1 MRIIQSRSFAK
12 RVQQFRKQEE
22 KKILDKRIRAILDN
36 PNIGLEK
43 RGELR
48 GVYMYKFKIH
58 TTEYLLSYQLKDAD
72 TLELIMI
79 GPHENYYRDLE
90 KYMNQRK

>member
-12 RVQQFRKQEE
+12 RVQRFRKEE

-36 PNIGLEK
+36 PDIGQEK

-48 GVYMYKFKIH
+48 GVYVYKFKIH
-58 TTEYLLSYQLKDAD
+58 TTQYLLSYRLKDPD
-72 TLELIMI
+72 ILELIMI

-90 KYMNQRK
+90 KYIKHRK

>member
-12 RVQQFRKQEE
+12 RVQRFRKQE
-22 KKILDKRIRAILDN
+22 KKILDKHIREILDN
-36 PNIGLEK
+36 PGIGQEK
-43 RGELR
+43 HGELR
-48 GVYMYKFKIH
+48 GVYVYKFKIH
-58 TTEYLLSYQLKDAD
+58 TTQYLLSYRSKDAD

-90 KYMNQRK
+90 KYMKLRK